1 VIARFNPESNIRL
14 NSRYDEAVTGAI
26 QGSLFDV
33 GQEFGLGPL
42 AASARRTSLADGAWI
57 DLAPGWVR
65 GADDLFERLV
75 RNVPWR
81 AERRRMYDNVVDVP
95 RLLCQYGEEEPLPDP
110 ALGEARRA
118 LDEYYAPQIGES
130 LCTVGLCLY
139 RDGRDSVAWH
149 GDNSGRQ
156 VRETVVAI
164 VSLGNPRHLMLR
176 RKQGSGQALRFPV
189 GHGDL
194 LVMGGTCQRT
204 WEHAIPKTSRVVGPR
219 ISVQFRPSG
228 VR

>member
-1 VIARFNPESNIRL
+1 
-14 NSRYDEAVTGAI
+14 VTCAI

-33 GQEFGLGPL
+33 GREFGLGSL
-42 AASARRTSLADGAWI
+42 AASVRRTPLADGAWL
-57 DLAPGWVR
+57 DLAPGWLR
-65 GADDLFERLV
+65 GADDLFDRLV

-95 RLLCQYGEEEPLPDP
+95 RLLCHYGEEEPLPDP
-110 ALGEARRA
+110 ALSEAGRA
-118 LDEYYAPQIGES
+118 LDTYYGPQIGEA

-149 GDNSGRQ
+149 GDTSGRQ

-176 RKQGSGQALRFPV
+176 RRRGSGQALRFPV

-204 WEHAIPKTSRVVGPR
+204 WEHAVLKTSRATGPR
-219 ISVQFRPSG
+219 ISVQFRPAG

>member
-1 VIARFNPESNIRL
+1 MP
-14 NSRYDEAVTGAI
+14 GAI

-33 GQEFGLGPL
+33 GQEFGLGSL
-42 AASARRTSLADGAWI
+42 AASVRRTTLADGAWL
-57 DLAPGWVR
+57 DLAPGWLR
-65 GADDLFERLV
+65 GADDLFDRLV

-95 RLLCQYGEEEPLPDP
+95 RLLCYYGEEEPLPDP

-118 LDEYYAPQIGES
+118 LDEYYGPQIGES

-149 GDNSGRQ
+149 GDTSGRQ

-176 RKQGSGQALRFPV
+176 RKTASEQALRFPV

-204 WEHAIPKTSRVVGPR
+204 WEHAVLKTSRATGPR